1 MSLSS
6 GLPGVSSSC
15 EPDVAWRE
23 ARRSLSLKLP
33 RKDCTLG
40 DCLWRPGEEMR
51 PNMFEEN
58 GLKFCAEVLYF
69 TMMFTNKY

>member
-15 EPDVAWRE
+15 ESDVAWRE
-23 ARRSLSLKLP
+23 ARQSLSLKLP

-51 PNMFEEN
+51 PNISYVEIGWFHN
-58 GLKFCAEVLYF
+58 RVSNY
-69 TMMFTNKY
+69 T